1 MEQTSK
7 SIKEKYTVQSINTD
21 QVKEW
26 CLYKHYGGKMPSN
39 IHYTFGCFFGK
50 TLTGVAVFGQPVGAT
65 INQIGEAK
73 VIELQ
78 RLVLNDDKDT
88 NTTSFFVS
96 QCLKQIPHKG
106 LIVSYAD
113 ANYNHHGYIY
123 QATNWIYTGQSTAR
137 NVFYDGT
144 QEIHDRVFG
153 RRYGVFSKEKAEEL
167 GFSVIR
173 KKPKHRYFYITGNRA
188 ERKRFRK
195 ELLKHYEV
203 KPYPKGQNERYDA
216 SYNPSVQ
223 LPLF

>member
-1 MEQTSK
+1 MKKAKK
-7 SIKEKYTVQSINTD
+7 SITEKYTVQSINTD

-26 CLYKHYGGKMPSN
+26 CLYKHYARKVPG
-39 IHYTFGCFFGK
+39 IIYYTFGCYIGK
-50 TLTGVAVFGQPVGAT
+50 VLIGVAVFGLSGNRNLNELGG
-65 INQIGEAK
+65 IK

-96 QCLKQIPHKG
+96 QCFKQIPHKG
-106 LIVSYAD
+106 LIVSFAD
-113 ANYNHHGYIY
+113 ANQNHHGFIY
-123 QATNWIYTGQSTAR
+123 QATNWLYTGLSGEQ
-137 NVFYDGT
+137 VVYYDGK
-144 QEIHDRVFG
+144 QEMHSKTF
-153 RRYGVFSKEKAEEL
+153 YGIYGTNSKAYAERM
-167 GFSVIR
+167 GFSLI
-173 KKPKHRYFYITGNRA
+173 KKEPKHRYFYITGNRA

-195 ELLKHYEV
+195 ELLKHYEI